1 MKNGDYRYCFP
12 IGKIYKKHINH
23 WFYDID
29 ESGNA
34 RTWPNKIF
42 MLIETNL
49 YYYNSPS
56 DPEEICQTDG
66 KVLVENGEVM
76 LIYSMRPDTVS
87 LVEE

>member
-1 MKNGDYRYCFP
+1 
-12 IGKIYKKHINH
+12 
-23 WFYDID
+23 
-29 ESGNA
+29 
-34 RTWPNKIF
+34 